1 MGLNGCG
8 EYYIIMHIVGIWPY
22 SGSNPGTRI
31 IEVAGFGSSNVI
43 NVIRNT
49 HYGSGPT
56 GAVTVSATGGN
67 LVVSIVTGQNYRWSA
82 HCEVVAGGGGMHMSV
97 DGNNG

>member
-1 MGLNGCG
+1 
-8 EYYIIMHIVGIWPY
+8 MHIVGIWPY
-22 SGSNPGTRI
+22 SGSHPGTRI
-31 IEVAGFGSSNVI
+31 IEVTGYATTNVFH
-43 NVIRNT
+43 VVRNT

-67 LVVSIVTGQNYRWSA
+67 LVVNIITGNNYRWVA
-82 HCEVVAGGGGMHMSV
+82 HCEVLHGGGGMSMSV